1 MPHALVVGGNRGI
14 GLELVRQLLAR
25 SAPSWRVS
33 VVCRSATPEL
43 AALAAEVHADID
55 VTSDAGLAAAESA
68 LAGQPVDLLVVVAG
82 LLERNTLSALD
93 VDSVRAQFEVNALAP
108 LRLVAAFAGQ
118 IPEGGKVALLTSRMG
133 SIADNDSGSHYGY
146 RMSKAALNAAGK
158 SLAIDLAPRKVAVGI
173 YHPGYVRTRMTG
185 NTGLIDA
192 DESARL
198 LLLRIDELSPAE
210 SGIFRHANGER
221 LPW

>member
-14 GLELVRQLLAR
+14 GLELVRQLVAR
-25 SAPSWRVS
+25 GAASWRVS
-33 VVCRSATPEL
+33 VICRTPTAEL
-43 AALAAEVHADID
+43 AALPVATHADID
-55 VTSDAGLAAAESA
+55 VTSDAGLAAAKSA

-82 LLERNTLSALD
+82 LLERNTLADLD
-93 VDSVRAQFEVNALAP
+93 VESVRNQFEINALAP
-108 LRLVAAFAGQ
+108 LRLVAAFADQLPAGA
-118 IPEGGKVALLTSRMG
+118 KVALLTSRMG

-158 SLAIDLAPRKVAVGI
+158 SLAIDLAPRQIAVGI
-173 YHPGYVRTRMTG
+173 FHPGFVRTRMTG
-185 NTGLIDA
+185 NQGLIDA

-198 LLLRIDELSPAE
+198 LLQRIDELSPAE
-210 SGIFRHANGER
+210 SGVFRHANGER

>member
-1 MPHALVVGGNRGI
+1 ML
-14 GLELVRQLLAR
+14 
-25 SAPSWRVS
+25 
-33 VVCRSATPEL
+33 
-43 AALAAEVHADID
+43 
-55 VTSDAGLAAAESA
+55 
-68 LAGQPVDLLVVVAG
+68 
-82 LLERNTLSALD
+82 
-93 VDSVRAQFEVNALAP
+93 
-108 LRLVAAFAGQ
+108 
-118 IPEGGKVALLTSRMG
+118 KVALLTSRMG

-210 SGIFRHANGER
+210 SGVFRHANGER

>member
-1 MPHALVVGGNRGI
+1 LVETVASASSSFGSSPRVPLRRGG
-14 GLELVRQLLAR
+14 
-25 SAPSWRVS
+25 SAW
-33 VVCRSATPEL
+33 SAAAPPPEL
-43 AALAAEVHADID
+43 AALSAEVHAGID
-55 VTSDAGLAAAESA
+55 VTSDAGLAAAKGA
-68 LAGQPVDLLVVVAG
+68 LAGQHVDLLVIVAG
-82 LLERNTLSALD
+82 LLERNTLDALD

-118 IPEGGKVALLTSRMG
+118 IPEGGKIALLTSRMG

-210 SGIFRHANGER
+210 SGVFRHANGEV